1 MTDKSI
7 LFLGKKN
14 DAHTLKALRHLKFL
28 FNDVTAC
35 LGVWGQNLPEAATYW
50 QGDIIVSYLS
60 SWIVP
65 QYLLDKAR
73 IAAINF
79 HPATPSYPGVGPCC
93 FALYENA
100 TTYGSTCH
108 HMDKLVDTGSIIKVS
123 TFPIY
128 PCDSLATPVTR
139 ACDYQLC
146 LFYEIADLLYSEQE
160 LPSSRTAWSRKPVTK
175 KELDDLANITPEM
188 NPDEVKR
195 RIRAT
200 LFKA

>member
-73 IAAINF
+73 IAAISF
-79 HPATPSYPGVGPCC
+79 IPPRLAIPGWGHVVLPFMKTRLPMAQPA
-93 FALYENA
+93 
-100 TTYGSTCH
+100 
-108 HMDKLVDTGSIIKVS
+108 
-123 TFPIY
+123 
-128 PCDSLATPVTR
+128 
-139 ACDYQLC
+139 
-146 LFYEIADLLYSEQE
+146 
-160 LPSSRTAWSRKPVTK
+160 
-175 KELDDLANITPEM
+175 ITWI
-188 NPDEVKR
+188 N
-195 RIRAT
+195 
-200 LFKA
+200 